1 LLVAPLL
8 AEGASGIGAL
18 GIDIGSLI
26 VYLVNFGVLLAV
38 LYFFAY
44 KRVLGMLDQRS
55 SRIKESLE
63 EADRVREESQ
73 QQQASMQH
81 ALDEGRQEGQRVL
94 TEARQM
100 AERYREDQQASARV
114 EAEAFKESARDE
126 IRQERDA
133 ALEQVRRQFA
143 VLAVT
148 AAERIIS
155 RSLDAGVHNDL
166 IDEVLT
172 QSDSISSSQG
182 PSGG

>member
-1 LLVAPLL
+1 MLLAPLL
-8 AEGASGIGAL
+8 AEEAGGIGAL
-18 GIDIGSLI
+18 GIDAGSLI
-26 VYLVNFGVLLAV
+26 VYLINFGVLLAV

-44 KRVLGMLDQRS
+44 KRILGMLDQRS

-73 QQQASMQH
+73 QQQASMQQ

-94 TEARQM
+94 AEARQM
-100 AERYREDQQASARV
+100 AERYREDQQASARA
-114 EAEAFKESARDE
+114 EADAFKESARDE

-148 AAERIIS
+148 AAERIII
-155 RSLDAGVHNDL
+155 RSLDADAHKEL

-172 QSDSISSSQG
+172 QGDALSSPEGS
-182 PSGG
+182 SGG

>member
-1 LLVAPLL
+1 MLVAPLL

-63 EADRVREESQ
+63 EAGRVREESQ

-81 ALDEGRQEGQRVL
+81 ALNEGRQEGQRVL
-94 TEARQM
+94 AEARQM
-100 AERYREDQQASARV
+100 AEGTWLN
-114 EAEAFKESARDE
+114 FKEDKSRTPIGFREVPVEWERSTTASPLAR
-126 IRQERDA
+126 
-133 ALEQVRRQFA
+133 ALGGLGIGGGA
-143 VLAVT
+143 P
-148 AAERIIS
+148 
-155 RSLDAGVHNDL
+155 DL
-166 IDEVLT
+166 LGGLLG
-172 QSDSISSSQG
+172 G
-182 PSGG
+182 PFR